1 MTNITELLNLVRL
14 ALRITTEDFDAEIEM
29 LINDCIS
36 EMDAFGINVYDMG
49 FSDSQIQSTVVAYCK
64 WKFGDA
70 ENKDAFEHIYNT
82 KIAQL
87 MAMYKAGY
95 AGEDYDG

>member
-1 MTNITELLNLVRL
+1 MREELTDLLNLVRL

-29 LINDCIS
+29 LIEDCLS
-36 EMDAFGINVYDMG
+36 EMESFGINVYEMG
-49 FSDSQIQSTVVAYCK
+49 TDDAQIQSTVVAYCK

-70 ENKDAFEHIYNT
+70 ENKDAFEHIYHD

-87 MAMYKAGY
+87 MAMYTAGY
-95 AGEDYDG
+95 AEE